1 MIPAKHAHL
10 RVSARTDQGKKGK
23 NNEDLFS
30 VTAYRVSALNPT
42 PVTFAIVADG
52 IGGHMAGE
60 VAAEIAV
67 EMVTEAVAQSDASQP
82 TAIMQAAIMQASDV
96 IQARAVAAEQAKK
109 MGTTVVCAWIIGK
122 NLYLASVGNS
132 RIYLL
137 RNRKMIQV
145 NKDHTWVQEA
155 VDAGALTPEQ
165 ARKHPH
171 ANVIRRYL
179 GSRERV
185 DVDLR
190 LRIHPNDSDVTA
202 VKNQGTQLRPGDR
215 LLLCSDGLND
225 MVEDAEIRKV
235 ALGKDLNKAVKRLVR
250 RANEMGGKDNIT
262 VVLLEMPET
271 IGVYIPRF
279 DINNPRHRLTAILGG
294 SVAGTILLIALG
306 WFGWQAYFG
315 AGPAPIQTAI
325 PPTVTQTSTPTITPT
340 LASTPSNTAVPNVSP
355 DDHMPTDTLSSLS
368 P

>member
-1 MIPAKHAHL
+1 MI
-10 RVSARTDQGKKGK
+10 
-23 NNEDLFS
+23 
-30 VTAYRVSALNPT
+30 
-42 PVTFAIVADG
+42 
-52 IGGHMAGE
+52 
-60 VAAEIAV
+60 
-67 EMVTEAVAQSDASQP
+67 TEAVAQSDASQP

-96 IQARAVAAEQAKK
+96 IRARAVAAEQAKG
-109 MGTTVVCAWIIGK
+109 MGTTAICAWIIGK
-122 NLYLASVGNS
+122 SLYVASVGNS

-179 GSRERV
+179 GSRDRV
-185 DVDLR
+185 EVDLR
-190 LRIHPNDSDVTA
+190 LRVHANDSDVIA

-225 MVEDAEIRKV
+225 MVEDAEIRKI
-235 ALGKDLNKAVKRLVR
+235 ALGRDMNKAVKKLVQ
-250 RANEMGGKDNIT
+250 RANEEGGKDNIT
-262 VVLLEMPET
+262 VVLLEMPEK

-279 DINNPRHRLTAILGG
+279 DINNPKHRLAAILGG
-294 SVAGTILLIALG
+294 SLVGTILLIALG

-315 AGPAPIQTAI
+315 AGPSPTQTAI
-325 PPTVTQTSTPTITPT
+325 PPTVTLTSTPTATHTQAFTPEDT
-340 LASTPSNTAVPNVSP
+340 VEPTNFQMDIFAATNTPDPNVTPDAAAPTETSP
-355 DDHMPTDTLSSLS
+355 SRNP
-368 P
+368 